1 MVQWF
6 FKIIFSPYCQ
16 LLYQNSIQHR
26 FLKIRLKLVPIVLE
40 KSVEITDDVLGGE
53 KKRCS
58 VLVRLNYG
66 QLTERNWQTD
76 IQYDK
81 DNVVDQ
87 TDGERNNSIPYLL
100 RTVQF
105 FLSWKQ
111 FAEKINTRILPN
123 LYCVTSTN
131 NNRPCVCYLLIDR
144 EWNIHTYITFQFYQ
158 SLQMIIIILD
168 FQTLNRH

>member
-1 MVQWF
+1 M
-6 FKIIFSPYCQ
+6 
-16 LLYQNSIQHR
+16 
-26 FLKIRLKLVPIVLE
+26 
-40 KSVEITDDVLGGE
+40 
-53 KKRCS
+53 
-58 VLVRLNYG
+58 RLNYG

-144 EWNIHTYITFQFYQ
+144 EWNIHTYIHNLSILSVSANDYNYLGFPNFKSTLEYWKYVYTKTEPKEWILTILHGKTDEQNYQ
-158 SLQMIIIILD
+158 KHINMHPCYLPKRMLKHKI
-168 FQTLNRH
+168 N